1 MDKNKISLLFPG
13 QGSQVIGMG
22 VELFNT
28 FNEAKEVFSLIDE
41 TLKQNLSQLMFS
53 GELEEL
59 TLTANTQPAIMAVSL
74 AVMAVLERQLNLTI
88 QDLCNVA
95 AGHSLGEYSALAASG
110 VFSLTDT
117 AHLLRVR
124 GNAMQS
130 AVNPGEGAMVA
141 LIGADLDSAQ
151 KLCNHV
157 VNYGACQIANDNG
170 TGQIV
175 LSGATMAIDK
185 AIESATNFGIK
196 KAIKLKVSAPFHSSL
211 MQSAAFKMEQALKG
225 VAIHNPAI
233 DVIANFNVD
242 KHHESTTKDLLVS
255 QVAGSVRWRE
265 TMEKIN
271 THYGVDTF
279 IEIGPSQVLSGIAK
293 RMYPESRIFNLHTPK
308 NIEEFSNFLFNY

>member
-1 MDKNKISLLFPG
+1 MDKNKSSLLFPG

-53 GELEEL
+53 GKLEEL
-59 TLTANTQPAIMAVSL
+59 TLTANAQPAIMAVSL
-74 AVMAVLERQLNLTI
+74 AVMAVLEKQLNLTI
-88 QDLCNVA
+88 QDLCKVA

-141 LIGADLDSAQ
+141 LIGTDLDSAQ

-157 VNYGACQIANDNG
+157 ANYGACQIANDNG
-170 TGQIV
+170 AGQIV
-175 LSGATMAIDK
+175 LSGATIAIDK

-225 VAIHNPAI
+225 IAIHNPTI
-233 DVIANFNVD
+233 DVIANFNVE
-242 KHHESTTKDLLVS
+242 KHYESITKDLLVS

-265 TMEKIN
+265 TMEKIT
-271 THYGVDTF
+271 THYEVDTF
-279 IEIGPSQVLSGIAK
+279 IEIGPGQVLSGIAK
-293 RMYPESRIFNLHTPK
+293 RMYPESNIFNLHTPK
-308 NIEEFSNFLFNY
+308 NIEEFSDFL